1 MFKRVLWFGIGAGVG
16 VFALLKAREYLAR
29 ATPAA
34 VQDKMVEAGQG
45 LGERAAG
52 FAAST
57 TLLALAPTYELFAL
71 ACIPVGFT
79 SLTMLTSANAKRNSA
94 TRSA

>member
-52 FAAST
+52 FAASVRAAMAEREAE
-57 TLLALAPTYELFAL
+57 LRDAVGLSEAHDSDHGAPRRAADL
-71 ACIPVGFT
+71 
-79 SLTMLTSANAKRNSA
+79 
-94 TRSA
+94 